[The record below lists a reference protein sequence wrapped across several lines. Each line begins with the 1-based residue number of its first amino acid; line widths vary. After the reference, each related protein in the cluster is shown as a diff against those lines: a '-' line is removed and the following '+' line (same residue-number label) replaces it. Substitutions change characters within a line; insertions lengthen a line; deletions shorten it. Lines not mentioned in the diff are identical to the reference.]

1 MKKRKGIVS
10 ENEHHYLDLLVPT
23 SKKMYDNYVA
33 SKLLEVDD
41 LTAKKIKKS
50 LASEFNAKWLRDSKR
65 SILKFYTAQDLE
77 YFILRFS

>member
-1 MKKRKGIVS
+1 MGKKVAVFS
-10 ENEHHYLDLLVPT
+10 ENEHHYLDLSVP
-23 SKKMYDNYVA
+23 SAKKMYDNYVA
-33 SKLLEVDD
+33 FKLTEVDD
-41 LTAKKIKKS
+41 LTSKKIKKS